1 MVNFGKI
8 FAYNDW
14 NWTSEK
20 NQRGGLKISMIQN
33 EQKQKNLIKRGDI
46 WFADL
51 PDMGDSIQYG
61 LRPVLIVSNDMCNKH
76 SSVITVIPLTS
87 VTKKKKQPTHIY
99 IEHSELKNS
108 MVICEQIIT
117 ISKKRII
124 HKICE
129 IEKDD
134 MNRIEKGIK
143 VQIGI

>member
-1 MVNFGKI
+1 MSI
-8 FAYNDW
+8 
-14 NWTSEK
+14 
-20 NQRGGLKISMIQN
+20 NQIEQ
-33 EQKQKNLIKRGDI
+33 EQKKLIKRGDI
-46 WFADL
+46 WYADL

-61 LRPVLIVSNDMCNKH
+61 LRPVLIVSNDKCNKH

-87 VTKKKKQPTHIY
+87 VNKKKKQPTHIY
-99 IEHSELKNS
+99 IEHSELKGS

-124 HKICE
+124 YKICD

-143 VQIGI
+143 IQIGI